1 MITAAQLKSL
11 QTGDCIEYTNVNSQ
25 KTSMWEVDHPQVMIN
40 GKHHVRVSICTPNG
54 RGSNR
59 MSMLLDNFENW
70 NVCQNRNVV
79 EDSVAY
85 VEETAAVEEP
95 VNPVAP
101 AAEELPLFE
110 ILSVD
115 PMPNAVDIPVNSQII
130 FQFNQ
135 PVIKLAGNITLE
147 AGEMTQVIDVQ
158 SQSVIVDGSKL
169 VVTPPA
175 GLANA
180 TVYNVVIDSNAFAN
194 MASTPVNIL
203 GSNMYSFTTAQ

>member
-40 GKHHVRVSICTPNG
+40 GKHHIRVSICTPNG

-169 VVTPPA
+169 IVTPPA

-194 MASTPVNIL
+194 SASTPVNIL